1 MFQILQERG
10 LSLHADTP
18 ISTLAAV
25 LCEAQAASYTDRGK
39 NTTNQWRD
47 SIIAYLLEHWSIVAV
62 QLKCH
67 AKNLLHRE
75 HPDPRPC
82 YKCTDAQVHKC
93 RKDNEETT
101 SLLATHQR
109 RQKEDV

>member
-1 MFQILQERG
+1 MFQILQEKG

-18 ISTLAAV
+18 IETLAAL
-25 LCEAQAASYTDRGK
+25 LCEAQTASYTDRGA

-47 SIIAYLLEHWSIVAV
+47 SIIAYLLEHWDVAAV

-67 AKNLLHRE
+67 AKNLLNRE

-82 YKCTDAQVHKC
+82 YKCTDAQVAKC
-93 RKDNEETT
+93 VSDNKEDT
-101 SLLATHQR
+101 SLLSVHKR
-109 RQKEDV
+109 RLNNDV